1 MSLSPKCAALAAL
14 LALTGCGFTPL
25 YGGDA
30 GQDASGKLDQVAV
43 NNIPERPGQMLRI
56 SLQTQLYKDGA
67 PTAELYALNVNY
79 SIAMDDIGVLED
91 SATTRQRVQGT
102 ASWSLA
108 PIGDP
113 GHPLVKGTATALD
126 AANIIDQ
133 QYFAL
138 DLENDTLNQHL
149 ADTVAAQ
156 ITIQL
161 AAWFRAHPNA

>member
-1 MSLSPKCAALAAL
+1 LSLSPKFAALAAL
-14 LALTGCGFTPL
+14 LALAGCGFSPL

-30 GQDASGKLDQVAV
+30 GQSANARLDQVAV

-56 SLQTQLYKDGA
+56 SLQTQLHTDGT
-67 PTAELYALNVNY
+67 PTAEIYALNVVY
-79 SIAMDDIGVLED
+79 SISTSDIGVLQD
-91 SATTRQRVQGT
+91 SATTRSRVQGT
-102 ASWSLA
+102 AIWSLA

-113 GHPLVKGTATALD
+113 SHPLTKGTATALD
-126 AANIIDQ
+126 AANIIDE
-133 QYFAL
+133 QYFAY

-149 ADTVAAQ
+149 ADSVAAQ

>member
-1 MSLSPKCAALAAL
+1 LSLSPKFCALAAL
-14 LALTGCGFTPL
+14 LALAGCGFSPL
-25 YGGDA
+25 YGGNA
-30 GQDASGKLDQVAV
+30 GQSASARLDQVAV

-56 SLQTQLYKDGA
+56 SLQTQLHTDGT
-67 PTAELYALNVNY
+67 PTSEIYALNVSY
-79 SIAMDDIGVLED
+79 SIATSDVGMLQD
-91 SATTRQRVQGT
+91 SATTRSRVQGT
-102 ASWSLA
+102 AIWSLA

-113 GHPLVKGTATALD
+113 SHPLTTGTATALD

-156 ITIQL
+156 ITTQL

>member
-1 MSLSPKCAALAAL
+1 MSLSPKFCALAAL
-14 LALTGCGFTPL
+14 LALAGCGFSPL

-30 GQDASGKLDQVAV
+30 GQSASARLDEVAV

-56 SLQTQLYKDGA
+56 SLETKLHTDGA
-67 PTAELYALNVNY
+67 PVTELYALNVTY
-79 SIAMDDIGVLED
+79 SVITSDVGVLQD
-91 SATTRQRVQGT
+91 SATTRSRVTGS
-102 ASWSLA
+102 ANWSLA

-113 GHPLVKGTATALD
+113 EHPMVTGSAIGLD

-156 ITIQL
+156 IATQL

>member
-1 MSLSPKCAALAAL
+1 LSSSPKLVALATL
-14 LALTGCGFTPL
+14 LALAGCGFTPL

-30 GQDASGKLDQVAV
+30 GQSASARLDEVAV

-56 SLQTQLYKDGA
+56 SLESQLHMAGT
-67 PTAELYALNVNY
+67 PGTELYALNVSY
-79 SIAMDDIGVLED
+79 GIATSDVGVLLD
-91 SATTRQRVQGT
+91 SATTRSRVMAT
-102 ASWSLA
+102 AKWSLA

-113 GHPLVKGTATALD
+113 GHPLVTGTATGQD

-138 DLENDTLNQHL
+138 DLETDTLNQHL
-149 ADTVAAQ
+149 ADTVAAE

-161 AAWFRAHPNA
+161 AAWFRVHPNA

>member
-1 MSLSPKCAALAAL
+1 LSSSRKYLALAAL
-14 LALTGCGFTPL
+14 LSLAGCGFTPL

-30 GQDASGKLDQVAV
+30 GQAANAQLDQVAV

-56 SLQTQLYKDGA
+56 SLQTQLHTAGA
-67 PTAELYALNVNY
+67 PGTELYALNVRYN
-79 SIAMDDIGVLED
+79 IVTTNLGVLED
-91 SATTRQRVQGT
+91 SATTRSRVMAT
-102 ASWSLA
+102 ASWSLS
-108 PIGDP
+108 PIGNP
-113 GHPLVKGTATALD
+113 GQPLVSGSATATD

-156 ITIQL
+156 ITSQL

>member
-1 MSLSPKCAALAAL
+1 MSSNPKLAALAAFLL
-14 LALTGCGFTPL
+14 LAGCGFAPL

-30 GQDASGKLDQVAV
+30 GQSAAARLDEVAV

-56 SLQTQLYKDGA
+56 SLETQLHVAGA
-67 PTAELYALNVNY
+67 PGTELYALQVNY
-79 SIAMDDIGVLED
+79 AIATTDLGVLED
-91 SATTRQRVQGT
+91 SATTRSRLMAT

-113 GHPLVKGTATALD
+113 GHPLVSGTATSED

-138 DLENDTLNQHL
+138 DLETDTLNQHL
-149 ADTVAAQ
+149 ADTVAAE
-156 ITIQL
+156 ITSQL
-161 AAWFRAHPNA
+161 AAWFRTHPNA